1 MLNMVM
7 LNMAMISRAIISM
20 AIISMAMT
28 KRNDITTIIRLLI
41 GEQFAQMTLSS
52 RKIRDHHGAAIQRH

>member
-1 MLNMVM
+1 MVM
-7 LNMAMISRAIISM
+7 VNMAMISR

-52 RKIRDHHGAAIQRH
+52 RKIRDHHGAAI